1 MSLFLQESHH
11 VLQLMHMFLQFR
23 GAVEIYS
30 KYITLDWIKVT
41 VLDLATRVVTGIV
54 LIRQSH

>member
-1 MSLFLQESHH
+1 
-11 VLQLMHMFLQFR
+11 MHMFLQFR

-30 KYITLDWIKVT
+30 KYITLDWMKFT